1 MSDFHFEYHILDAEA
16 TQGDLGMG
24 GAWDLDGDGKDEIVV
39 GGSQGLLWY
48 RYPDGTRHVIDD
60 SIWCQVG
67 LTAHDLTGDGLPNLV
82 VSTSRSGR
90 SDLGDGLVWYE
101 TPQDLEGPWVRH
113 TIEAQRDGAAHD
125 AVFADLDGDGRL
137 ELVTT
142 STQSHNLVWYE
153 VPDDPRTS
161 PWPRHVIATGVLSE
175 GLALA
180 DISGNGRLDVLTGP
194 AWYEQPGDPTEST
207 WVARVIA
214 PDYRERCR
222 VQVGDVSGNGVPE
235 VLLVEGE
242 YVDGGWGLFSTADG
256 GQTWERRT
264 FEDETLYFAHT
275 ALLTDFDGDGDLDI
289 VLAEM
294 GQGGWNAPRNIRAK
308 VLWYEN
314 VDGAGQTWRR
324 HLVNM
329 GVGSHEARLGDVD
342 GDGELEIAGK
352 SWKEPA
358 EVHVFKRVP
367 GPAPFSDYVHTFIDR
382 DKEAPAIDALVVDLD
397 GDGREDVLCGDQWY
411 HAPDWTKRKFCKQS
425 GVIGQVIAV
434 LDVDG
439 DGRLDVIGT
448 KAPGL
453 TNELYWLKA
462 PLDPL
467 NGEWTPYYIGTGDG
481 DWPHGATVIEG
492 LPGKGPMLITG
503 YHSVSEGHGGDWPQ
517 YWEIPDDPTQP
528 WTKHTLAEIV
538 YGEEFVVADID
549 RDGQPD
555 LVAGPYWLDWDGARW
570 NVHVIG
576 DKARY
581 PDVARVRAAPIRP
594 SAAQDN
600 GRLDVVVGE
609 EDVDYRT
616 RTAGV
621 AKVTWFEAPQDPRTE
636 GWIEHVIAM
645 RRCPHSIDVADLDGD
660 GELEIIVGE
669 HDPFM
674 AYDPQAFCKLAVYKR
689 INPQGTA
696 WAEYVIDT
704 RFEHHDGAH
713 VIRLEGGYGIVSHA
727 WKEARY
733 VHLWKR
739 NRE

>member
-1 MSDFHFEYHILDAEA
+1 MDEFHFEYHILDAEA
-16 TQGDLGMG
+16 TQGDLGMCG
-24 GAWDLDGDGKDEIVV
+24 VWDLDGDGRDEIVV
-39 GGSQGLLWY
+39 GGSEGLLWY

-60 SIWCQVG
+60 TIWCQVG
-67 LTAHDLTGDGLPNLV
+67 LAARDLTGDGRPNLV
-82 VSTSRSGR
+82 VATHTDDERH
-90 SDLGDGLVWYE
+90 DLGLGVVWYE
-101 TPQDLEGPWVRH
+101 MPNGLEGQWVRH
-113 TIEAQRDGAAHD
+113 TIEARRDGAAHD
-125 AVFADLDGDGRL
+125 AVFADINGDGRP
-137 ELVTT
+137 ELITT
-142 STQSHNLVWYE
+142 STQSHNVVWYE
-153 VPDDPRTS
+153 VPDDPCAS
-161 PWPRHVIATGVLSE
+161 PWPRHIIETGVLSE

-180 DISGNGRLDVLTGP
+180 DINGNGRLDLLTGP
-194 AWYEQPGDPTEST
+194 VWYEQPADLEAGP
-207 WVARVIA
+207 WRAQVIA

-222 VQVGDVSGNGVPE
+222 VQVGDVNGDGTPN
-235 VLLVEGE
+235 VLLAEGE
-242 YVDGGWGLFSTADG
+242 YVDGKWGLFSTTDG
-256 GQTWERRT
+256 GETWERQT
-264 FEDETLYFAHT
+264 FEDQELYFAHSV
-275 ALLTDFDGDGDLDI
+275 LLTDFDGDGDLDI

-314 VDGAGQTWRR
+314 VDGEGKTWRR

-329 GVGSHEARLGDVD
+329 GVGSHEAKVGDVD

-358 EVHVFKRVP
+358 EVHVFKRMP
-367 GPAPFSDYVHTFIDR
+367 GPAPFSSFRHAFIDR
-382 DKEAPAIDALVVDLD
+382 NKEAPAIDILVVDLD
-397 GDGREDVLCGDQWY
+397 GDGREDVLCGNQWY
-411 HAPDWTKRKFCKQS
+411 HAPRWTKRKFP
-425 GVIGQVIAV
+425 VIGQVIAV

-462 PLDPL
+462 PADPL
-467 NGEWTPYYIGTGDG
+467 NDVWTPYYIGTGDG

-492 LPGKGPMLITG
+492 LSNKGPMLVTG
-503 YHSVSEGHGGDWPQ
+503 YHSVSEGREGNWPQ
-517 YWEIPDDPTQP
+517 YWEVPDDPTRP
-528 WTKHTLAEIV
+528 WIKHTLAEIV

-549 RDGQPD
+549 GSGQPD
-555 LVAGPYWLDWDGARW
+555 LVAGPYWLDWDGAKW

-581 PDVARVRAAPIRP
+581 PDVARVRAA
-594 SAAQDN
+594 DLNGN

-621 AKVTWFEAPQDPRTE
+621 ARVTWFEAPESPRAE
-636 GWIEHVIAM
+636 PWIEHVIAM

-660 GELEIIVGE
+660 GELEVIVGE

-674 AYDPQAFCKLAVYKR
+674 PYDPEAFCRLAVYKR
-689 INPQGTA
+689 IIAEGTA
-696 WAEYVIDT
+696 WAEYVIDA

-713 VIRLEGGYGIVSHA
+713 VIRLDEGYGIVSHA
-727 WKEARY
+727 WKEPRY
-733 VHLWKR
+733 VHLW
-739 NRE
+739 REEFHIQHDIK